1 MNVNRKHEDC
11 KVGCLRVSYGHQGK
25 SSYGCMDNIF
35 EGRKIGVSKTAL
47 SVYVIDGALSMT
59 M

>member
-1 MNVNRKHEDC
+1 MHTKNKYGDC
-11 KVGCLRVSYGHQGK
+11 KVGCLRVGVGNQGK
-25 SSYGCMDNIF
+25 SSQGYMENIF
-35 EGRKIGVSKTAL
+35 EGCKIGVRDTAL